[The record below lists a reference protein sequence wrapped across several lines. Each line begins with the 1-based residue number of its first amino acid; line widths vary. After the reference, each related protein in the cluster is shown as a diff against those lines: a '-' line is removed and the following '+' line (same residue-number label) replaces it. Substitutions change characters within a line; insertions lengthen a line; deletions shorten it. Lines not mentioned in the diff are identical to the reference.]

1 MAIRGADVEQL
12 RSLATRLEVTWTG
25 QLDNLIASVDSAVM
39 ASAENVWLGP
49 DADQFRGVI
58 WPEHKRHLQA
68 ARQALADAGATAKR
82 NAGAQESTSSSVA

>member
-12 RSLATRLEVTWTG
+12 RGLANKLEVTWAG
-25 QLDNLIASVDSAVM
+25 QLDQLIASVYAAVQ
-39 ASAENVWLGP
+39 ASANNVWLGP

-68 ARQALADAGATAKR
+68 ARQALAEAGATAKR
-82 NAGAQESTSSSVA
+82 NAGAQESTSASIA